1 MTDISL
7 ADQRKQLM
15 EQLHE
20 LDLAEARN
28 DLTILQ
34 DVAGLLA
41 QNSLAQ
47 LVKNLEAQ
55 AANVLNPSRRA
66 RIEMFIQAVNA
77 TRENVDLF
85 AREAKQI
92 LGLPQEEQ

>member
-1 MTDISL
+1 MTELSL
-7 ADQRKQLM
+7 AEQRVQLM

-28 DLTILQ
+28 DLTVLQ
-34 DVAGLLA
+34 DVAGLLK
-41 QNSLAQ
+41 QNSLSQ
-47 LVKNLEAQ
+47 LVKNLESQ
-55 AANVLNPSRRA
+55 AALVLNPSRRA

>member
-1 MTDISL
+1 MTEISL

-15 EQLHE
+15 DQLHQ
-20 LDLAEARN
+20 LDLAEAQN
-28 DLTILQ
+28 DLTILE
-34 DVAGLLA
+34 DVAGLLK
-41 QNSLAQ
+41 QNSLVQ
-47 LVKNLEAQ
+47 LVKNLEDR